1 MLDYSQINSS
11 NFRKNIKEFNIID
24 TVNEIMSLQQM
35 KADDLGIELK
45 AVFNNIGFS
54 FGQKSPLI
62 VHDENRIKQV
72 LLNL

>member
-1 MLDYSQINSS
+1 
-11 NFRKNIKEFNIID
+11 
-24 TVNEIMSLQQM
+24 M